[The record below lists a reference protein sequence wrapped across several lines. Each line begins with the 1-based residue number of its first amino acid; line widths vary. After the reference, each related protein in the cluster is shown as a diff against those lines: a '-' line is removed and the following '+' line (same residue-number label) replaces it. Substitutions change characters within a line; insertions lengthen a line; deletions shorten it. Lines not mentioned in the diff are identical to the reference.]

1 VAVSVDV
8 HELTEVL
15 ELTPGD
21 QNIMLVGRHGI
32 GKSQVITEF
41 YEQRGLRVI
50 PFFLGQ
56 MSDPGDL
63 IGLPHKNLDTGRSEF
78 LPPYWWPLEG
88 QPVVLF
94 LDELNRARP
103 EILQAVMDLALNKT
117 LAGKQLPAG
126 SILVSAINEGDEYL
140 LTEMD
145 PALVS
150 RFNVYRFEPTVE
162 DWLVWAARH
171 RLDARLI
178 RFIQTYPH
186 FLDGIDPGGTAA
198 DVSLVSTHL
207 RKTPD
212 RRAWARV
219 SRMLEPIDDLKPVH
233 MKLIAG
239 VIGGAAASAFRKD
252 LQNTQVVSAEQT
264 LLNWDKVQNQIQTL
278 PLADCLALNEQMVIW
293 ICGGH
298 CPADR
303 ADQARD
309 ALLAYFRLLRHRKMG
324 EAVAHW
330 VSLTDQSGYAPA
342 LDWVAESMELTDLL
356 TQYIEGVHV
365 S

>member
-1 VAVSVDV
+1 MAVTVDV

-15 ELTPGD
+15 QRTPAD

-32 GKSQVITEF
+32 GKSQVISEF
-41 YEQRGLRVI
+41 YEQRGLRVV

-63 IGLPHKNLDTGRSEF
+63 IGLPHKNLETGRTEF
-78 LPPYWWPLEG
+78 LPPYWWPVESE
-88 QPVVLF
+88 PVVLF

-117 LAGKQLPAG
+117 LAGRKLPAG
-126 SILVSAINEGDEYL
+126 SMLVSAINEGDDYL
-140 LTEMD
+140 LTELD

-150 RFNVYRFEPTVE
+150 RFNVYHFQPTVE
-162 DWLVWAARH
+162 DWLVWAARN
-171 RLDARLI
+171 RLDGRLI
-178 RFIQTYPH
+178 DFVQHYAH
-186 FLDGIDPGGTAA
+186 FLDGTVPGG
-198 DVSLVSTHL
+198 VSAETFTPSSEVY
-207 RKTPD
+207 KTPD
-212 RRAWARV
+212 RRAWVRV
-219 SRMLEPIDDLKPVH
+219 SRMIEPIEDLQPVH

-239 VIGGAAASAFRKD
+239 AVGPAAASAFQKHLKSAR
-252 LQNTQVVSAEQT
+252 QVSAEQ
-264 LLNWDKVQNQIQTL
+264 LLLSWDDVKRQLETL
-278 PLADCLALNEQMVIW
+278 PLADCLGLNEQTVIW

-298 CPADR
+298 CPDDR
-303 ADQARD
+303 ADQAR
-309 ALLAYFRLLRHRKMG
+309 ASLLAYFRLLQQRKMG

-356 TQYIEGVHV
+356 TRYIEGVHV